1 MSFCEW
7 WKSLGLDHIITAGF
21 GCQPNLNEMTG
32 DIFATVMYTHIWN
45 TLNMP
50 SGALPIT
57 IVREDEQYYESAH
70 NDLIT
75 RRLRQTAQGSAGLP
89 VGILVIG
96 QPFEEEKVLSL
107 MKSIEGEVK
116 FEKYRKIRKMA

>member
-1 MSFCEW
+1 
-7 WKSLGLDHIITAGF
+7 
-21 GCQPNLNEMTG
+21 LNEISG
-32 DIFATVMYTHIWN
+32 DIFSTVMYTHIWN

-57 IVREDEQYYESAH
+57 IVREDEQHYESAH

-75 RRLRQTAQGSAGLP
+75 RRLRQTAQGSVGLP

-96 QPFEEEKVLSL
+96 QPYEEEKVLSL